1 MQGTFKCDC
10 ERPIPRFIAN
20 RCLEIAHA
28 IALIVI
34 VISNEGKVSCSRKK
48 QKVTD
53 RLRVRRASNHKR
65 ISFYYKGSLQVS
77 MYENMSN
84 IILDMMATGL
94 YSVVQN
100 CSGAC
105 FAFNSVHMLQTFIN
119 NSLNK
124 QILHLS

>member
-1 MQGTFKCDC
+1 MSRNRTRHRFNCD
-10 ERPIPRFIAN
+10 
-20 RCLEIAHA
+20 LG
-28 IALIVI
+28 
-34 VISNEGKVSCSRKK
+34 ISNEGKVSCSRKK

-77 MYENMSN
+77 IYENMSN

-105 FAFNSVHMLQTFIN
+105 FAFNSVFVHMLQTFIKD
-119 NSLNK
+119 SLNK